1 MISLEIVV
9 FANSYKNSFHCV
21 AGKTTANK
29 KWIRPVSNKMGGE
42 LNHKQ
47 IEYKNPYGT
56 YPVKTLQRIKMDLLE
71 NVPLL
76 NQPEN
81 YLISDRTWVQNYSI
95 SEEEIWN
102 YIDKPK
108 NLWGEGDRVNFK
120 DLMSKKLIISQ
131 SLYLIEVENL
141 ELYVSEYKKRRACF
155 EYNKISYDLAVTD
168 PNFEKIMNDTK
179 ELESILCISLGS
191 NYQGSCFK
199 LVAGIF

>member
-21 AGKTTANK
+21 AGKTTTNK

-42 LNHKQ
+42 LNDKQ
-47 IEYKNPYGT
+47 IEYKNPYGK

-71 NVPLL
+71 YVPLL

-81 YLISDRTWVQNYSI
+81 YLISSRTWVQSYSI
-95 SEEEIWN
+95 SKEEIWN

-108 NLWGEGDRVNFK
+108 SLWGQGDRVDFK
-120 DLMSKKLIISQ
+120 DLESKQIIITQ
-131 SLYLIEVENL
+131 SLYLVEVENL
-141 ELYVSEYKKRRACF
+141 ELYLSEYKKRRARF
-155 EYNKISYDLAVTD
+155 KYNEISYDLAVTD
-168 PNFEKIMNDTK
+168 PNFEKIKNNIE
-179 ELESILCISLGS
+179 ELKSVLCISLGS
-191 NYQGSCFK
+191 NYQGNCFK